1 MSIII
6 TIIKNEFLKLTMGYA
21 YNHLAT
27 IVTGAFALVL
37 TGLWMPMV
45 DFAPILNFVFI
56 MAVPIMWF
64 LVLTCWLAQ
73 KSADWTTNHSHT
85 HETHQKKS
93 LSSAQTVQIEIPK
106 QVNLLEIKQIQDELS
121 GELNELKSSVEL
133 KDSEIERLNQEILN
147 LKTLVQIESLKAEL
161 ANLKILYSKRK

>member
-1 MSIII
+1 MSS
-6 TIIKNEFLKLTMGYA
+6 T
-21 YNHLAT
+21 
-27 IVTGAFALVL
+27 
-37 TGLWMPMV
+37 
-45 DFAPILNFVFI
+45 
-56 MAVPIMWF
+56 
-64 LVLTCWLAQ
+64 
-73 KSADWTTNHSHT
+73 
-85 HETHQKKS
+85 
-93 LSSAQTVQIEIPK
+93 QTVQVEIPK

>member
-1 MSIII
+1 MTISI
-6 TIIKNEFLKLTMGYA
+6 TIIKNEFLQLTMGYA
-21 YNHLAT
+21 HNHLAT

-56 MAVPIMWF
+56 MAVPITWF

-93 LSSAQTVQIEIPK
+93 LSSTQTVQVEIPK
-106 QVNLLEIKQIQDELS
+106 QVNLLEIKQIQDQLS

-133 KDSEIERLNQEILN
+133 KDSEIERLNQEISN
-147 LKTLVQIESLKAEL
+147 LQTLVQIESIETT
-161 ANLKILYSKRK
+161 SFH

>member
-85 HETHQKKS
+85 HESHQKKS
-93 LSSAQTVQIEIPK
+93 LSSTQTVQVEIPK

-161 ANLKILYSKRK
+161 ANLKILSSKRK

>member
-1 MSIII
+1 MSISI

-85 HETHQKKS
+85 HESHQKKS
-93 LSSAQTVQIEIPK
+93 LSSTQTVQVEIPK

>member
-1 MSIII
+1 MSISI

-85 HETHQKKS
+85 HESHQKKS
-93 LSSAQTVQIEIPK
+93 LSSTQTVQVEIPK
-106 QVNLLEIKQIQDELS
+106 QVNLLEIKQIQDQLS